1 MNEPKIGFIGVGNIA
16 SAIIGGVTHS
26 GYIKH
31 DHIYVYD
38 TNSDKSQSM
47 GFTGVCVCEDAVSL
61 VRACDFIF
69 LTVKPQIYE
78 SVLKQIARAVSVG
91 KCLIDVGAG
100 ISVKFVKETVGKD
113 CKVIRAMPNTPLLY
127 GEGATAL
134 VKVDPVTDK
143 EFDFIKGAFDSCG
156 KTFIVN
162 EEDMDAVTAVS
173 GSSPAFVFR
182 FARELIKSAVDAGMD
197 EATAKDLVC
206 AAIKGSA
213 VMAASSPLGLNDLIR
228 MVASPNGTTE
238 AGLNAMDETGFDN
251 AVYSAAEAARKR
263 SIELKK

>member
-1 MNEPKIGFIGVGNIA
+1 MKEPKIGFIGVGNIA

-31 DHIYVYD
+31 DNVFVYD
-38 TNSDKSQSM
+38 TNSDKTQSIAY
-47 GFTGVCVCEDAVSL
+47 TGVNVCENAVSL
-61 VRACDFIF
+61 VRMCDYIF
-69 LTVKPQIYE
+69 LTIKPQIYE
-78 SVLKQIARAVSVG
+78 IVLKEIARSVSSG
-91 KCLIDVGAG
+91 KCLVDVGAG
-100 ISVKFVKETVGKD
+100 ISIEYVKSVIGKD

-134 VKVDPVTDK
+134 VKQAPVSDK

-162 EEDMDAVTAVS
+162 ECDMDAVTAVS

-182 FARELIKSAVDAGMD
+182 FAANLIKSAVDAGMD
-197 EATAKDLVC
+197 PSVAKELVAT
-206 AAIKGSA
+206 AIKGSA
-213 VMAASSPLGLNDLIR
+213 IMAAQSPLGLNELIK

-238 AGLNAMDETGFDN
+238 AGLNSMNESGFDN
-251 AVYSAAEAARKR
+251 SVYLAAEAARKR